1 MSPRA
6 ACTTTRPPRAAGWPA
21 FSPST
26 AGRRCPWS
34 ASTLSLGSLRAQ
46 DLAQRIPPRFARTLW
61 SRLHYWE
68 FIKRDRTWTWSTMV
82 SKFSLILKDVNRW
95 IEKGRED
102 ADETAV
108 VYGGERS

>member
-1 MSPRA
+1 
-6 ACTTTRPPRAAGWPA
+6 
-21 FSPST
+21 
-26 AGRRCPWS
+26 
-34 ASTLSLGSLRAQ
+34 
-46 DLAQRIPPRFARTLW
+46 
-61 SRLHYWE
+61 
-68 FIKRDRTWTWSTMV
+68 MV